1 MSDASA
7 PPPADRAA
15 QGGGWAQGLRDRT
28 LSGLLM
34 GVAAFAVLRQ
44 GDLAFAAL
52 VAAGAAILAWEWARL
67 CSGGRFGAVG
77 LVTAAV
83 FLGAVGLAFADR
95 VLLALVTCLA
105 GAATVAALAVPRRRE
120 IAPGW
125 AALGVGYLGPALV
138 ALVWLRGHGE
148 DGERLVLWLLV
159 TVVVTDTGAFFA
171 GRLIGGPR
179 LAPRI
184 SPKKTWAGLGGAVVG
199 TCLLGFG
206 YRLFDPGAPP
216 GPILA
221 LAGAVLACV
230 AQLGDLAESWAKRHF
245 GAKDASHLIPG
256 HGGLLD
262 RVDGLVAAAMFL
274 AIFQFVTSS
283 RLLDF
288 SG

>member
-7 PPPADRAA
+7 PPPADRGAR
-15 QGGGWAQGLRDRT
+15 GGGWAQGLRDRT

-34 GVAAFAVLRQ
+34 GVVAFAVLRQ

-77 LVTAAV
+77 VVTGTV
-83 FLGAVGLAFADR
+83 FLGAVALAFADR
-95 VLLALVTCLA
+95 LLLSLAICFA
-105 GAATVAALAVPRRRE
+105 GAALVAALAMTARRA
-120 IAPGW
+120 IAPAW
-125 AALGVGYLGPALV
+125 AALGIGYLGPALV
-138 ALVWLRGHGE
+138 ALIWLRGHGD

-184 SPKKTWAGLGGAVVG
+184 SPKKTWAGLGGAVLG
-199 TCLLGFG
+199 TCLVGFA
-206 YRLFDPGAPP
+206 YRIVDPGAPP

-221 LAGAVLACV
+221 LAGAALACV
-230 AQLGDLAESWAKRHF
+230 AQLGDLAESWVKRHF

-274 AIFQFVTSS
+274 AVFQFITSG